1 MAEPK
6 GTPRLSGL
14 ALFRVLA
21 RPRGWHWWA
30 LWALAVAG
38 AWALALWMAG
48 ALVRLTN
55 SGSSF
60 CSDLDRQ
67 VLWVRHW
74 LTSYPALVAGAL
86 AFAVLPAVLASALL
100 AADRRARRLEQL
112 VLTPGDRLG
121 ILRAY
126 HWQACA
132 AALLVLAALAPFW
145 LMVGRPPGQLL
156 PLEAVRYSH
165 RTFELANALR
175 GGSGL
180 LTDAATAYLAAALA
194 LAASAWK
201 GRFGWATVLG
211 VAGTLAFYEAAALAN
226 MTLAYGVNH
235 GPLEWCLWARGY
247 HFVEPQFTVLVWVSA
262 AAYAAAAL
270 LVAEWALRRGARNFD
285 RLVTD

>member
-1 MAEPK
+1 MADPK

-21 RPRGWHWWA
+21 RPRGWPWWA

-48 ALVRLTN
+48 AVARLK
-55 SGSSF
+55 SVSSF
-60 CSDLDRQ
+60 RSDLDWQAFR
-67 VLWVRHW
+67 VCDW

-112 VLTPGDRLG
+112 VLTPGGRLG

-132 AALLVLAALAPFW
+132 VALLVLAVFSPFW
-145 LMVGRPPGQLL
+145 LMVGRAPGQLL
-156 PLEAVRYSH
+156 PLDAVQ
-165 RTFELANALR
+165 RTHQSFELANALR

-226 MTLAYGVNH
+226 LTLAYGVN
-235 GPLEWCLWARGY
+235 RGSFRWY
-247 HFVEPQFTVLVWVSA
+247 YSPGLGFFLIEPQFTVLLWFSA